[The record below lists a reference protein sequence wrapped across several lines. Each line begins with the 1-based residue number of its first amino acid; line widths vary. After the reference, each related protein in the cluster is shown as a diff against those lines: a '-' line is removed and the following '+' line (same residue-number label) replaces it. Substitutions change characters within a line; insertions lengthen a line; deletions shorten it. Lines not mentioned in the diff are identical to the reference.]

1 MLLDT
6 ITADVTHVVMDKK
19 DVSRLDEIN
28 RLVEEAH
35 GQMMDLHQ
43 IHVVDVSWVYD
54 SIRAGEDLVE
64 DSYII

>member
-1 MLLDT
+1 
-6 ITADVTHVVMDKK
+6 MDKK

-28 RLVEEAH
+28 KLVEEAH
-35 GQMMDLHQ
+35 GQMMDLHR
-43 IHVVDVSWVYD
+43 IHVVDVAWVYD